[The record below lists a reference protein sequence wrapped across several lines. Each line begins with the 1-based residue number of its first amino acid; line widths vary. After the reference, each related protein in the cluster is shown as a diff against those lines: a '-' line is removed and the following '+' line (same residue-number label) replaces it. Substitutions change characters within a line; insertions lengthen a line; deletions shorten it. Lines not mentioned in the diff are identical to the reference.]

1 MSNRSSLNAMSQK
14 IGVVAAFVK
23 LCRPTENVYAALV

>member
-1 MSNRSSLNAMSQK
+1 MSNSLLNAMSQK

-23 LCRPTENVYAALV
+23 LCRPTKNVYSTLV